1 MKLVKLSL
9 VAALAAGAFSAA
21 NATPVEEAIKDIDV
35 SGVLRYRYDTGRFGN
50 RGYGFED
57 QRSSIN
63 DRQNHN
69 YRAQLNFSG
78 AIADNFKAFVQFDY
92 SAKDGGYGPDS
103 VSNTSNTL
111 NVRQLYLTYTN
122 EDVATSVIA
131 GKQQLNTIWT
141 DNGID
146 GLVGTGIK
154 VVNNS
159 IDGLTL
165 AAFAVD
171 SFNTDTEG
179 DTLAGSKIF
188 NGYVEKNSKNFPE
201 GTKLNINPYAGNLY
215 GAAAIGSYDIAGGQF
230 NPQLWLSY
238 LNDTG
243 FFYALDVAYNTT
255 IFDGVN
261 WNIEGAYLGNSLDS
275 KMKSKNTAIVT
286 EYDGNGK
293 SDVIT
298 GDEMMANGNL
308 FALKGTVAVNG
319 WDASLGGI
327 YYGKKDKLTINTLED
342 QGNIGGLLAG
352 EEIFYTD
359 GSNLNGDIGRNIFG
373 YVTAGY
379 TFNEIVRVGA
389 DFVYGGTK
397 TDPEAESTGGKKFE
411 AVARVDYKY
420 SPKLNFSAFYS
431 YVNVDNNHKNEY
443 DGRDGRKNTV
453 RLQALYKF

>member
-21 NATPVEEAIKDIDV
+21 NATPLEEAIKDIDI
-35 SGVLRYRYDTGRFGN
+35 SGVLRYRYESSNPWSNDNFGS
-50 RGYGFED
+50 GISGKQD
-57 QRSSIN
+57 
-63 DRQNHN
+63 HK
-69 YRAQLNFSG
+69 YRAQVNFNA

-92 SAKDGGYGPDS
+92 NSKDGGYGENS
-103 VSNTSNTL
+103 ISNTSDTL
-111 NVRQLYLTYTN
+111 SVRQLYLTYTN

-141 DNGID
+141 DNGVD

-171 SFNTDTEG
+171 SFNEASDSTVIITQNGSNKITGVQFNRGNPQGDSDTSG
-179 DTLAGSKIF
+179 A
-188 NGYVEKNSKNFPE
+188 
-201 GTKLNINPYAGNLY
+201 LNWDKNLY
-215 GAAAIGSYDIAGGQF
+215 GAAAIGSYEFLGGQF
-230 NPQLWLSY
+230 NPQLWLAYMSDNAF
-238 LNDTG
+238 L
-243 FFYALDVAYNTT
+243 YAVDAAYSTT
-255 IFDGVN
+255 IFDGIN
-261 WNIEGAYLGNSLDS
+261 WTLEGAYLGNSLDS
-275 KMKSKNTAIVT
+275 KLKNALS
-286 EYDGNGK
+286 NQA
-293 SDVIT
+293 
-298 GDEMMANGNL
+298 ANGNF
-308 FALKGTVAVNG
+308 FALRGSVELNG
-319 WDASLGGI
+319 WDASLGGL
-327 YYGKKDKLTINTLED
+327 YYGKKDKVTLTTIED
-342 QGNIGGLLAG
+342 QGNLGSLLAG
-352 EEIFYTD
+352 EEIFYTN

-379 TFNEIVRVGA
+379 TFNETVRVGA

-397 TDPEAESTGGKKFE
+397 TGEIGNGGKKLE

-431 YVNVDNNHKNEY
+431 YVNV
-443 DGRDGRKNTV
+443 NTDPESTHHDAV